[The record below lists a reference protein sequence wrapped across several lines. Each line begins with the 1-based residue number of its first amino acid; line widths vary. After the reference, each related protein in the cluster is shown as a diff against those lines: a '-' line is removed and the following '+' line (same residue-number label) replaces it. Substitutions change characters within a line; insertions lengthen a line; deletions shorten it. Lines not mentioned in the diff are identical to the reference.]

1 MRLRLATVG
10 VTALVMLLGTYRA
23 FSQSPTSDDAIQ
35 GILPDVTFVTS
46 GGYWRAPDGQNGYY
60 RLLSVR
66 QPDRSARVYIQKIA
80 VTATGVEAI
89 AGTEIDAIG
98 KLHARVTDIRPHDTD
113 GSIKG
118 PGFWANVFV
127 QPPQSKSGSQSWTV
141 FINAQGTLQ
150 VGPTRN

>member
-1 MRLRLATVG
+1 MKMQLS
-10 VTALVMLLGTYRA
+10 TAGIAALMMMLGPSSA
-23 FSQSPTSDDAIQ
+23 FSQSAAPDTAIQ
-35 GILPDVTFVTS
+35 ALLPDVTFMTS
-46 GGYWRAPDGQNGYY
+46 GGYWQAPDGQNGYY

-80 VTATGVEAI
+80 VSAAGAEAI
-89 AGTEIDAIG
+89 AGTEIEAIG

-127 QPPQSKSGSQSWTV
+127 QPSQSKSGSQSWTV

-150 VGPTRN
+150 VGPTKN

>member
-23 FSQSPTSDDAIQ
+23 FSQSPTSDDTIQ

>member
-1 MRLRLATVG
+1 MRTRFAATG
-10 VTALVMLLGTYRA
+10 IAALVMLLASNYA
-23 FSQSPTSDDAIQ
+23 FSQVPTTEDAIQ
-35 GILPDVTFVTS
+35 GILPDVTFMSS

-89 AGTEIDAIG
+89 AGTEIEAIG